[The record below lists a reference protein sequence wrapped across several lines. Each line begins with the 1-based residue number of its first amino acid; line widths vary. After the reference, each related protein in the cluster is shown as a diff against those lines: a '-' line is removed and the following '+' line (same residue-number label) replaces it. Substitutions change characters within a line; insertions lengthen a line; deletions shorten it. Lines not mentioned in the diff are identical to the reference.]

1 MEGARMLSQK
11 ILWSLRMENMGA
23 SAPVPD
29 LDRIGI
35 GFAPDWRGLSGL
47 GCETFQSMPM
57 PSRSEENSMP
67 IRSESDLSGALPLR
81 DWLPCL
87 ERRFKRDHIPLS
99 YLLTNTEIYPPTR
112 ARIWR
117 GSHEVA
123 ELLDRARWKNTERR
137 RVWSQIFRDAYQI
150 LSTNSTH
157 LHPDI
162 GLERS

>member
-1 MEGARMLSQK
+1 
-11 ILWSLRMENMGA
+11 
-23 SAPVPD
+23 
-29 LDRIGI
+29 
-35 GFAPDWRGLSGL
+35 
-47 GCETFQSMPM
+47 MPM

-87 ERRFKRDHIPLS
+87 ERCFKRDHIPLS
-99 YLLTNTEIYPPTR
+99 YLLTNTEIYLPTR

-123 ELLDRARWKNTERR
+123 ELLDREARWKNTERR

-157 LHPDI
+157 LRPDI
-162 GLERS
+162 GLERKRSRMCCCGGRLFDESNAMQKSTRKVHIHRRLHCVSGVFGDQIAWMASRCCNS